1 MLDIGFMQGR
11 AGPKYLGRYQAHPV
25 GNWSHEFKFAQDN
38 GFKYIEFIADL
49 ENFELNPLFSSNGI
63 QEILN
68 EIAITGV
75 SVRSICADCFM
86 DLPFHSKNTYK
97 RKSANKLLST
107 LISSAAKIGCEII
120 VIPCVDRSSLNS
132 TQEKNI
138 LISELNNRV
147 SELEKYNIQLS
158 LETDLPPVNFANILK
173 KLPEVIGVNYDI
185 GNSASLGYNLL
196 EEFNT
201 YGHRIND
208 IHIKDRLLGGEPVFL
223 GTGAADLTQALK
235 KINKINFTGPLIMQT
250 FRDDLGTKLLL
261 NQLDY
266 LRELGW

>member
-11 AGPKYLGRYQAHPV
+11 AGPKYLGKYQAHPI
-25 GNWSHEFKFAQDN
+25 GSWSHEFQFAQDN
-38 GFKYIEFIADL
+38 GFKCIEFIVDL
-49 ENFELNPLFSSNGI
+49 EDFEKNPLFSSNGI
-63 QEILN
+63 EKILHQI
-68 EIAITGV
+68 EITGV
-75 SVRSICADCFM
+75 LVRSICADCFM
-86 DLPFHSKNTYK
+86 DLPIYSKNTYR

-132 TQEKNI
+132 VLEKNI
-138 LISELNNRV
+138 LISELNKRV
-147 SELEKYNIQLS
+147 PELEKYNIQLS
-158 LETDLPPVNFANILK
+158 LETDLPPENFAKILK
-173 KLPEVIGVNYDI
+173 ELPEVIGVNYDI

-196 EEFNT
+196 EEFNA
-201 YGHRIND
+201 YGQRIND
-208 IHIKDRLLGGEPVFL
+208 IHIKDRLLGGESVFL

-235 KINKINFTGPLIMQT
+235 KIKKINFTGPLIMQT
-250 FRDDLGTKLLL
+250 FRDDLGTELLL